1 MAKKRGEMKNR
12 KIRVLIADDH
22 AVVRIGL
29 SALLGTES
37 DISVVGVAK
46 DGIETV
52 EETLRLKPDVIVMDL
67 MMPKKTGVEATADIL
82 AALPETKIIVLTT
95 FAASDAIARAL
106 ELGAAGAVMKTAED
120 EELVSIIR
128 TVASGGHV
136 VSDEIQKLLADD
148 PPAEKLT
155 ARQMDILESVTRGLT
170 NADIAKMLGLREQ
183 SVKEHISAIFAKIG
197 AANRSEAV
205 AITLRKQLLKL

>member
-1 MAKKRGEMKNR
+1 MKNR
-12 KIRVLIADDH
+12 KIRVFIADDH

-29 SALLGTES
+29 SALLSTEP
-37 DISVVGVAK
+37 DISVIGVAK
-46 DGIETV
+46 DGIEAV

-67 MMPKKTGVEATADIL
+67 MMPKKTGVEATTDIL

-120 EELVSIIR
+120 GELVSIIR
-128 TVASGGHV
+128 TVASGGRV
-136 VSDEIQKLLADD
+136 VSNEIQKLLADD

>member
-1 MAKKRGEMKNR
+1 MNN
-12 KIRVLIADDH
+12 IHVLIADDH

-29 SALLGTES
+29 SALLETEPG
-37 DISVVGVAK
+37 ISVAGVAK
-46 DGIETV
+46 DGEEAV
-52 EETLRLKPDVIVMDL
+52 AETLRLKPDVVVMDL
-67 MMPKKTGVEATADIL
+67 MMPKKTGIEATAEIL
-82 AALPETKIIVLTT
+82 AALPETKVIVLTT

-120 EELVSIIR
+120 AELISIIR
-128 TVASGGHV
+128 TVADGGRV
-136 VSDEIQKLLADD
+136 VSEEIQKLLTDD

-155 ARQMDILESVTRGLT
+155 PRQLDILASVTRGFT
-170 NADIAKMLGLREQ
+170 NADIAKQLGLQEQ

-205 AITLRKQLLKL
+205 AITLRKQLLKI

>member
-1 MAKKRGEMKNR
+1 MKNR
-12 KIRVLIADDH
+12 KIRVFIADDH

-29 SALLGTES
+29 SALLSTEP
-37 DISVVGVAK
+37 DISVIGVAK
-46 DGIETV
+46 DGIEAV

-67 MMPKKTGVEATADIL
+67 MMPKKTGVEATTDIL

-120 EELVSIIR
+120 GELVSIIR
-128 TVASGGHV
+128 TVASGGRV

-183 SVKEHISAIFAKIG
+183 SVKEHISAIFTKIG

>member
-1 MAKKRGEMKNR
+1 MKNH
-12 KIRVLIADDH
+12 KIRVFIADDH

-29 SALLGTES
+29 SALLSTEP
-37 DISVVGVAK
+37 DISVIGVAK
-46 DGIETV
+46 DGVEAV

-67 MMPKKTGVEATADIL
+67 MMPKKTGVEATTDIL

-120 EELVSIIR
+120 GELVSIIR
-128 TVASGGHV
+128 TVASGGRV
-136 VSDEIQKLLADD
+136 VSEEIQKLLADD

>member
-1 MAKKRGEMKNR
+1 MKNR

-67 MMPKKTGVEATADIL
+67 MMPRKTGVEATADIL

-120 EELVSIIR
+120 EEVVSIIR

-183 SVKEHISAIFAKIG
+183 SIKEHISAIFTKIG

>member
-1 MAKKRGEMKNR
+1 MKNR
-12 KIRVLIADDH
+12 KIRVFIADDH

-29 SALLGTES
+29 SALLGTEP
-37 DISVVGVAK
+37 DISVIGVAK
-46 DGIETV
+46 DGVEAV

-67 MMPKKTGVEATADIL
+67 MMPRKTGVEATADIL

-120 EELVSIIR
+120 GELVSIIR

-183 SVKEHISAIFAKIG
+183 SVKEHSSAIFAKIG

>member
-1 MAKKRGEMKNR
+1 MKNR

-183 SVKEHISAIFAKIG
+183 SIKEHISAIFAKIG

-205 AITLRKQLLKL
+205 AITLRKQLLKI

>member
-1 MAKKRGEMKNR
+1 MKNR
-12 KIRVLIADDH
+12 KIRVFIADDH

-29 SALLGTES
+29 SALLSTEP
-37 DISVVGVAK
+37 DISVIGVAK
-46 DGIETV
+46 DGIEAV

-67 MMPKKTGVEATADIL
+67 MMPKKTGVEATTDIL

-120 EELVSIIR
+120 GELVSIIR
-128 TVASGGHV
+128 TVASGGRV
-136 VSDEIQKLLADD
+136 VSEEIQKLLADD